1 MGTNYT
7 SKNRA
12 IEETLRQK
20 ELFSSTSA
28 PWQQGVLENLLSK
41 VKFQDGSI
49 CLDAACGIGNNIE
62 TLLKYFKNIIA
73 FDKSA
78 KAVEFAKERQHKNK
92 SAKISFTVGSL
103 ESMPYAD
110 NFFDC
115 IVCTEALEHVS
126 DYNAVIKEVFRV
138 AKSGGY
144 VVLSLQNHFNFSA
157 LLKFLFEKVYKKNW
171 DVWGTHRHE
180 EGYENY
186 LTCFQIKKSIR
197 KTGFISTKEFGAD
210 YINAWFSWVPFLYK
224 NYKILDRYPML
235 PLGKIP
241 ILKYIGMDYFLLL
254 KKP

>member
-1 MGTNYT
+1 MGRDYT

-20 ELFSSTSA
+20 GLFPSTSA
-28 PWQQGVLENLLSK
+28 PWQQNVLEDLLSTI
-41 VKFQDGSI
+41 KFQESSI
-49 CLDAACGIGNNIE
+49 CLDAACGIGNNSE
-62 TLLKYFKNIIA
+62 TLLKYFQSIIA

-78 KAVEFAKERQHKNK
+78 KAIEFAKERQHENG
-92 SAKISFTVGSL
+92 SSLIQFTVGGL
-103 ESMPYAD
+103 ESILYTD

-115 IVCTEALEHVS
+115 VVCTEALEHVP
-126 DYNAVIKEVFRV
+126 DYDAVIKEIFRV
-138 AKSGGY
+138 TKPGGY
-144 VVLSLQNHFNFSA
+144 VVLSFQNHFNLSA

-186 LTCFQIKKSIR
+186 LTCFQIKKAI
-197 KTGFISTKEFGAD
+197 KMAGFISIKEFGAD
-210 YINAWFSWVPFLYK
+210 YINGWLSWVPFLYK

-241 ILKYIGMDYFLLL
+241 ILKYVGMDYFLLL
-254 KKP
+254 QKP

>member
-1 MGTNYT
+1 MGTYHT

-20 ELFSSTSA
+20 GLFSSTSA
-28 PWQQGVLENLLSK
+28 PWQQDVLENFLSQ

-62 TLLKYFKNIIA
+62 TLLKYFQNIIA

-78 KAVEFAKERQHKNK
+78 KAVYFAKERQYQYK
-92 SAKISFTVGSL
+92 SVVIPFVVGSL

-115 IVCTEALEHVS
+115 IICTEALEHVS
-126 DYNAVIKEVFRV
+126 DYNVVIKEVFRV

-144 VVLSLQNHFNFSA
+144 VVLSFQNHLNFSA

-171 DVWGTHRHE
+171 DVWGTHRHK

-186 LTCFQIKKSIR
+186 LTCFQIKKIIKKEGFNSI
-197 KTGFISTKEFGAD
+197 KEFGAD

-235 PLGKIP
+235 FLGKIP
-241 ILKYIGMDYFLLL
+241 ILKYVGMDYFLLL

>member
-1 MGTNYT
+1 MGTDYT

-20 ELFSSTSA
+20 RLFSSTSA
-28 PWQQGVLENLLSK
+28 PWQQNVLEDLLSQ
-41 VKFQDGSI
+41 VRFQDGSV

-62 TLLKYFKNIIA
+62 TLLKYFQNIIA

-78 KAVEFAKERQHKNK
+78 KAIDFAKEQQYKYK
-92 SAKISFTVGSL
+92 SATVPFTVGGL
-103 ESMPYAD
+103 ESMPYAN

-115 IVCTEALEHVS
+115 VVCTEALEHVS
-126 DYNAVIKEVFRV
+126 DYSAVIKEIFRV
-138 AKSGGY
+138 AKPGGY
-144 VVLSLQNHFNFSA
+144 VVLSFQNHFNFSA
-157 LLKFLFEKVYKKNW
+157 LLKFFFEKVYKKNW

-197 KTGFISTKEFGAD
+197 KAGFISIKEFGAD
-210 YINAWFSWVPFLYK
+210 YINAWLSWVPFLYK

-235 PLGKIP
+235 FLGKMP

>member
-1 MGTNYT
+1 MGTDYT

-28 PWQQGVLENLLSK
+28 PWQQNVLEDLLSQ
-41 VKFQDGSI
+41 VRFQDGSI

-62 TLLKYFKNIIA
+62 TLLKYFQNIIA

-78 KAVEFAKERQHKNK
+78 KAIEFAKEQQHKYK
-92 SAKISFTVGSL
+92 SAIVPFTVGGL
-103 ESMPYAD
+103 ESMPYAN

-115 IVCTEALEHVS
+115 VVCTEALEHVS
-126 DYNAVIKEVFRV
+126 DYNAVIKEIFRV

-144 VVLSLQNHFNFSA
+144 VVLSFQNHFNFSA

-171 DVWGTHRHE
+171 DVWGTHGHE
-180 EGYENY
+180 GGYENY

-197 KTGFISTKEFGAD
+197 KAGFISIKEFGAD
-210 YINAWFSWVPFLYK
+210 YINAWLSWVPFLYK

-235 PLGKIP
+235 SLGKIP